1 MDNDKLT
8 TLAGRDGWAAR
19 VPTMRDVAALAGVSI
34 KTVSRVVNQE
44 PGVAPELVGRVLDAV
59 GLLGYRHNLTAS
71 SLRRADHKTATI
83 GLLLEDISNPF
94 SSALHRAIEDVARH
108 RGTLVLAGSSDE
120 DPDRQ
125 QELLHALVSRRVDG
139 LIAVPASGNQNAL
152 LRERRLGRPMVLVDR
167 LAPEA
172 DSVVV
177 DNRAGVGQ
185 ALRHL
190 AAHGHRRIAFLGDL
204 RSIWTATER
213 HAGYVEALAAEGIM
227 LNPHLVRMD
236 VHGIDV
242 AEAVV
247 RELLAAADPPTA
259 LIAGRQLPGP
269 SDSLY
274 LRFAYIPWRGRV
286 PEGADA
292 SGGRQHGAL
301 ACAHGAPRGIRPPRQ
316 IRRRVTAVGLAGSR
330 RVCPAH
336 VGCVVARVGA
346 RADHWTSLGDLVGF
360 WTLTPRTGVVVRR
373 TVQFKGR
380 RHGRSLRGCA
390 CEAVLP
396 AGILQRRPR
405 QDLRSL
411 RTAPT

>member
-1 MDNDKLT
+1 MGNDKLT
-8 TLAGRDGWAAR
+8 TLAGRDGSAAR

-190 AAHGHRRIAFLGDL
+190 VAHGHRRIAFLGDL

-213 HAGYVEALAAEGIM
+213 HAGYVEALAAQGIM
-227 LNPHLVRMD
+227 LNPRLVRMD

-242 AEAVV
+242 AEAIV
-247 RELLAAADPPTA
+247 RELVAAADPPTA
-259 LIAGRQLPGP
+259 L
-269 SDSLY
+269 
-274 LRFAYIPWRGRV
+274 
-286 PEGADA
+286 
-292 SGGRQHGAL
+292 
-301 ACAHGAPRGIRPPRQ
+301 
-316 IRRRVTAVGLAGSR
+316 LAGQNLIAIGAIHALQR
-330 RVCPAH
+330 LGWQHRVA
-336 VGCVVARVGA
+336 
-346 RADHWTSLGDLVGF
+346 LVGF
-360 WTLTPRTGVVVRR
+360 DDFPLADLLNPAVSVIAQDPTGLGQAAAELLFARVDGDRTPPRHVVVPTRL
-373 TVQFKGR
+373 VP
-380 RHGRSLRGCA
+380 RGSG
-390 CEAVLP
+390 EIP
-396 AGILQRRPR
+396 AP
-405 QDLRSL
+405 
-411 RTAPT
+411 

>member
-1 MDNDKLT
+1 
-8 TLAGRDGWAAR
+8 
-19 VPTMRDVAALAGVSI
+19 
-34 KTVSRVVNQE
+34 
-44 PGVAPELVGRVLDAV
+44 VLDAV

-190 AAHGHRRIAFLGDL
+190 VAHGHRRIAFLGDL

-227 LNPHLVRMD
+227 LNPHVVRMD

-242 AEAVV
+242 AEAIV
-247 RELLAAADPPTA
+247 RELVAAADPPTA
-259 LIAGRQLPGP
+259 L
-269 SDSLY
+269 
-274 LRFAYIPWRGRV
+274 
-286 PEGADA
+286 
-292 SGGRQHGAL
+292 
-301 ACAHGAPRGIRPPRQ
+301 
-316 IRRRVTAVGLAGSR
+316 LAGQNLITIGAIHALQR
-330 RVCPAH
+330 LGWQHRVA
-336 VGCVVARVGA
+336 
-346 RADHWTSLGDLVGF
+346 LVGF
-360 WTLTPRTGVVVRR
+360 DDFPLADLLNPAVSVIAQDPTGLGQAAAELLFARVDGDRTPPRHVVVPTRL
-373 TVQFKGR
+373 VP
-380 RHGRSLRGCA
+380 RGSG
-390 CEAVLP
+390 EIP
-396 AGILQRRPR
+396 AP
-405 QDLRSL
+405 
-411 RTAPT
+411 

>member
-1 MDNDKLT
+1 MGNDKLT
-8 TLAGRDGWAAR
+8 TLAGRDGSAAR

-177 DNRAGVGQ
+177 DNRAGVGL
-185 ALRHL
+185 AVRHL
-190 AAHGHRRIAFLGDL
+190 VAHGHRRIAFLGDL

-213 HAGYVEALAAEGIM
+213 HAGYVEALAAQGIM
-227 LNPHLVRMD
+227 LNPRLVRMD

-242 AEAVV
+242 AEAIV
-247 RELLAAADPPTA
+247 RELVAAADPPTA
-259 LIAGRQLPGP
+259 LLAGQNLIAIGAIHALQRLGLQHRVALLGFDDFPLADLLNPGVSVIAQDP
-269 SDSLY
+269 TGLGQAAAE
-274 LRFAYIPWRGRV
+274 LLFARIDGDRTPPRHVVV
-286 PEGADA
+286 PT
-292 SGGRQHGAL
+292 RL
-301 ACAHGAPRGIRPPRQ
+301 VPRGSGEI
-316 IRRRVTAVGLAGSR
+316 
-330 RVCPAH
+330 PA
-336 VGCVVARVGA
+336 
-346 RADHWTSLGDLVGF
+346 
-360 WTLTPRTGVVVRR
+360 P
-373 TVQFKGR
+373 
-380 RHGRSLRGCA
+380 
-390 CEAVLP
+390 
-396 AGILQRRPR
+396 
-405 QDLRSL
+405 
-411 RTAPT
+411 

>member
-1 MDNDKLT
+1 MGNDKLT
-8 TLAGRDGWAAR
+8 TLAGQDGSAAR

-190 AAHGHRRIAFLGDL
+190 VAHGHRRIAFLGDL

-227 LNPHLVRMD
+227 LNPHVVRMD

-242 AEAVV
+242 AEAIV
-247 RELLAAADPPTA
+247 RELVAAADPPTA
-259 LIAGRQLPGP
+259 L
-269 SDSLY
+269 
-274 LRFAYIPWRGRV
+274 
-286 PEGADA
+286 
-292 SGGRQHGAL
+292 
-301 ACAHGAPRGIRPPRQ
+301 
-316 IRRRVTAVGLAGSR
+316 LAGQNLITIGAIHALQR
-330 RVCPAH
+330 LGWQHRVA
-336 VGCVVARVGA
+336 
-346 RADHWTSLGDLVGF
+346 LVGF
-360 WTLTPRTGVVVRR
+360 DDFPLADLLNPAVSVIAQDPTGLGQAAAELLFARVDGDRTPPRHVVVPTRL
-373 TVQFKGR
+373 VP
-380 RHGRSLRGCA
+380 RGSG
-390 CEAVLP
+390 EIP
-396 AGILQRRPR
+396 AP
-405 QDLRSL
+405 
-411 RTAPT
+411 

>member
-1 MDNDKLT
+1 
-8 TLAGRDGWAAR
+8 
-19 VPTMRDVAALAGVSI
+19 MRDVAALAGVSI

-213 HAGYVEALAAEGIM
+213 HAGYVEALAAEGTM

-259 LIAGRQLPGP
+259 L
-269 SDSLY
+269 
-274 LRFAYIPWRGRV
+274 
-286 PEGADA
+286 
-292 SGGRQHGAL
+292 
-301 ACAHGAPRGIRPPRQ
+301 
-316 IRRRVTAVGLAGSR
+316 LAGQNLITIGAIHALQR
-330 RVCPAH
+330 LGLQHRVA
-336 VGCVVARVGA
+336 
-346 RADHWTSLGDLVGF
+346 LVGF
-360 WTLTPRTGVVVRR
+360 DDFPLADLLNPGVSVIAQDPTGLGQAAAELLFARVDGDRTPPRHVVVPTRL
-373 TVQFKGR
+373 VP
-380 RHGRSLRGCA
+380 RGSG
-390 CEAVLP
+390 EIP
-396 AGILQRRPR
+396 AP
-405 QDLRSL
+405 
-411 RTAPT
+411 